1 MQESGANEPGRRAAS
16 WWAGFSLIKYQI
28 ELPKPPNKMCQQC
41 GRLRQ
46 ICTGQILGHIVC
58 LPACLPRVLFAVFLP
73 AFVLLFAAS
82 IRLGLVWFGFRFR
95 KRPRI
100 EWRWLKLNG
109 FINGKCPAAIVWFN
123 SNLAKANVNAN
134 ADNDNQI
141 TNEQTPNVCQKH
153 IHTHRISARVNICGC
168 WRLVNFS
175 GKSCQSKAQNK
186 NNKNLTK
193 YDDPR
198 APEATQSAPLH
209 FAVSVIK
216 IWEILKARTVWMTR
230 VPGGS
235 VYVLCRVACE
245 WAEVGGEG
253 PATMVL

>member
-82 IRLGLVWFGFRFR
+82 IRFGLVWFGFRFR

-153 IHTHRISARVNICGC
+153 THTHIAYLHVWISVGVGDLLISVAKVARA
-168 WRLVNFS
+168 RH
-175 GKSCQSKAQNK
+175 
-186 NNKNLTK
+186 
-193 YDDPR
+193 R
-198 APEATQSAPLH
+198 
-209 FAVSVIK
+209 IK
-216 IWEILKARTVWMTR
+216 IIKISQNMMTLE
-230 VPGGS
+230 PPKPPNPHHS
-235 VYVLCRVACE
+235 
-245 WAEVGGEG
+245 
-253 PATMVL
+253 TSQ